1 MPIPSVS
8 LSVKNASVKE
18 WLNRLP
24 LLICALG
31 ILVRSVQYLS
41 NRSIWL
47 DEARLLLNIVERSY
61 LDLLRPLDHNQAAPP
76 GFLLVERL
84 NLELFGNN
92 EYALRLFPFIC
103 GILSIF
109 VFYQLAKQLLPKS
122 TFLIALVLF
131 NCMPRLVYF
140 SSEAKQYSSDLFVAL
155 LLTWLLYHWRD
166 RVLNLKQQLLLG
178 LAGVVAIG
186 FSHPAVFTLGGT
198 EAALFLMAG
207 KQRWH
212 RLKNRIPA
220 YVMWLAAFA
229 ALYFLMVQSTL
240 EANEELVDSWGRRY
254 PTSIFDVGWLINN
267 VATKYCGYFYS
278 FLGASTLID
287 ILVTLVFLVGCVA
300 FYRRDRRNFFI
311 LVAPV
316 GLTLIAAYLQKYPF
330 QERLILFLT
339 PFFVM
344 MTAVGIQ
351 TFFTQIRPLFFRI
364 VAIALASILLISP
377 VVQAKPQK
385 IEEVRSITEYMMN
398 HYQIGD
404 GIYVYRRCFRQFIYY
419 ANRAGFPAENYK
431 LGNATLPRHAE
442 ATPAELANFKKD
454 IAPFDGKAR
463 TWVLVCR
470 ANKNKGTIEQQ
481 FDQMGK
487 RIDEFKPS
495 GATAYLYDLR

>member
-24 LLICALG
+24 LLICAFG

-61 LDLLRPLDHNQAAPP
+61 FDLLRPLDHNQAAPP
-76 GFLLVERL
+76 GFLLVERF

-131 NCMPRLVYF
+131 NCMPRLIYF

-155 LLTWLLYHWRD
+155 LLTWLLYQWRD
-166 RVLNLKQQLLLG
+166 RVLNLKQQILLG

-198 EAALFLMAG
+198 EAALFLMTG
-207 KQRWH
+207 KQRWQ
-212 RLKNRIPA
+212 RLKNRTPA

-254 PTSIFDVGWLINN
+254 PTSIFDINWLINN

-278 FLGASTLID
+278 FLGSSTLID

-311 LVAPV
+311 LVGFDPDC
-316 GLTLIAAYLQKYPF
+316 
-330 QERLILFLT
+330 RLSAKVSFPRTVDFVSHALFCDDDRRWNSN
-339 PFFVM
+339 FFYADS
-344 MTAVGIQ
+344 T
-351 TFFTQIRPLFFRI
+351 PLFPNCCDRT
-364 VAIALASILLISP
+364 SQYSP
-377 VVQAKPQK
+377 HFSGCTSHHRNPKRLK
-385 IEEVRSITEYMMN
+385 
-398 HYQIGD
+398 
-404 GIYVYRRCFRQFIYY
+404 RC
-419 ANRAGFPAENYK
+419 
-431 LGNATLPRHAE
+431 
-442 ATPAELANFKKD
+442 
-454 IAPFDGKAR
+454 APSR
-463 TWVLVCR
+463 
-470 ANKNKGTIEQQ
+470 NI
-481 FDQMGK
+481 
-487 RIDEFKPS
+487 
-495 GATAYLYDLR
+495 